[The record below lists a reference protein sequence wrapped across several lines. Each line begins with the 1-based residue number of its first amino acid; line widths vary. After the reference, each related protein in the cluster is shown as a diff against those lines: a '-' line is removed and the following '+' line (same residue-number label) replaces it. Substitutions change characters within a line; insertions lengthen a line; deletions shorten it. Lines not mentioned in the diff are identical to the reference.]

1 MNLRATKLLAVVAV
15 KNNGDWNKEYSY
27 IKNKEVP
34 TEEEIE
40 KFSHLADQVVTILD
54 EDYPMTWKSSVKPPL
69 VLFYKGGER
78 SILDEMNWFSSQKIL
93 MSSVSVLDDG
103 KDPQTKKI
111 IDDILEH
118 DGFIAIPELDSG
130 NIVLKNKKQSL
141 TLSEYP
147 DGSYDANSKEQ
158 RLRIIQVSVGLC
170 GKLFVGINEDASTV
184 GIAVSSAFNNDRDVY
199 VVPTSLGTA
208 YENNKFLR
216 EGANIALDWRDVM
229 PKEDDDD
236 EDDDDN

>member
-54 EDYPMTWKSSVKPPL
+54 KNYPELWKKSYRPPL

-78 SILDEMNWFSSQKIL
+78 SLLDEMNWFSPHKII
-93 MSSVSVLDDG
+93 MSSISVLDDG
-103 KDPQTKKI
+103 KDHQTKKI

-118 DGFIAIPELDSG
+118 GGLIAIPELDSG
-130 NIVLKNKKQSL
+130 DIIIKNKTQSL

-147 DGSYDANSKEQ
+147 DGVYDANSKEQ
-158 RLRIIQVSVGLC
+158 RLRVIQVSVGLC

-184 GIAVSSAFNNDRDVY
+184 GIAVSSALNNGRDVY

-229 PKEDDDD
+229 PEEDDD

>member
-1 MNLRATKLLAVVAV
+1 MNLRAKKLLAAVAV
-15 KNNGDWNKEYSY
+15 KNNGDWNKEYLC
-27 IKNKEVP
+27 IKNKEML
-34 TEEEIE
+34 TDEEIE
-40 KFSHLADQVVTILD
+40 KVSHLADQIVTILD

-78 SILDEMNWFSSQKIL
+78 SLLGKIG
-93 MSSVSVLDDG
+93 MSSISVLDDG

-111 IDDILEH
+111 IDDILDR
-118 DGFIAIPELDSG
+118 DGFIAIPKLDSG
-130 NIVLKNKKQSL
+130 DIVLKNKTQSL

-147 DGSYDANSKEQ
+147 SDAYDAKSKEQ
-158 RLRIIQVSVGLC
+158 RLRVIQISVGLC
-170 GKLFVGINEDASTV
+170 GKLFVGINKKASTV
-184 GIAVSSAFNNDRDVY
+184 NIAVSSALNNGRDVY

-229 PKEDDDD
+229 SEEDDD
-236 EDDDDN
+236 EDDDN

>member
-1 MNLRATKLLAVVAV
+1 MVKARKLLAAVAV
-15 KNNGDWNKEYSY
+15 KNNGDWNKEYLC
-27 IKNKEVP
+27 IKNKEML
-34 TEEEIE
+34 TDEEIE
-40 KFSHLADQVVTILD
+40 KVSHLADQVVTILD

-69 VLFYKGGER
+69 ILFYKGGER
-78 SILDEMNWFSSQKIL
+78 SILDEMNWFSTQKIL

-103 KDPQTKKI
+103 KDPHTKKI
-111 IDDILEH
+111 VDDILEH

-130 NIVLKNKKQSL
+130 NIVLKNKTQSL
-141 TLSEYP
+141 ILSEYP
-147 DGSYDANSKEQ
+147 SGAYANSKEQ
-158 RLRIIQVSVGLC
+158 RLRVIQISVGLC
-170 GKLFVGINEDASTV
+170 GKLFVGINEEASTV
-184 GIAVSSAFNNDRDVY
+184 DIAVRSALGNGRDVY

-229 PKEDDDD
+229 PEKDDD

>member
-1 MNLRATKLLAVVAV
+1 MNLRAKKLLAAVAV
-15 KNNGDWNKEYSY
+15 KNNGDWNKEYLC
-27 IKNKEVP
+27 IKNKEML
-34 TEEEIE
+34 TDEEIE
-40 KFSHLADQVVTILD
+40 KVSHLADQVVTILD

-78 SILDEMNWFSSQKIL
+78 SILDEINMFSPHKIM

-111 IDDILEH
+111 IDGILEH
-118 DGFIAIPELDSG
+118 EGFIAIPELDSG
-130 NIVLKNKKQSL
+130 NIVLKNKAQSL
-141 TLSEYP
+141 ILSEYP
-147 DGSYDANSKEQ
+147 SGAYANSKEQ
-158 RLRIIQVSVGLC
+158 RLRVIQISVGLC
-170 GKLFVGINEDASTV
+170 GKLFVGINEEASTV
-184 GIAVSSAFNNDRDVY
+184 GIAVRSALGNGRDVY

-229 PKEDDDD
+229 PEENDD